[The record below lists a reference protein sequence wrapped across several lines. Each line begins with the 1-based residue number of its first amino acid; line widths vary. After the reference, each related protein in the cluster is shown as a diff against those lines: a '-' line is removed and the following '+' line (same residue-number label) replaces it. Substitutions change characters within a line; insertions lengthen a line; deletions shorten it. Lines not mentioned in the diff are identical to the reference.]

1 MICRPCLAAGFRHRW
16 PSLVGGSHRHFLG
29 GLTGSQSAED
39 PRLTEALESV
49 KRGRIDKALALAK
62 ELSTE
67 EFVLVLGAPILDLPF
82 YFPGLYRVDL
92 FYLLPLFVIVKRDA
106 TARGEEPH
114 GGSGEMLAVM
124 AVDATGGSPNRT
136 KRAREQ
142 ETRNGR
148 ARDGRGS
155 RRGVDEED
163 EDDAVPARR
172 PLSPGGDQP
181 VTSREFRALLA
192 QHFAEFS
199 RSWQPMEHRIAGVEQ
214 ETKSSKQER
223 AVLTSRVTQV
233 ERKEADLETKV
244 HDLAKTVEDLK
255 KEGVIQEAR
264 SNPVA
269 LVSTTVAGDTK
280 NMWVA
285 FPKTTSATVWHN
297 QHKIGSSAHRAPRGD
312 SVKLMS
318 SGWVDVMAAAQ
329 ATGVTMDVALAT
341 FEREL

>member
-1 MICRPCLAAGFRHRW
+1 MP
-16 PSLVGGSHRHFLG
+16 PPGSP
-29 GLTGSQSAED
+29 TEIVDESDDE
-39 PRLTEALESV
+39 LTEMKPEQ
-49 KRGRIDKALALAK
+49 
-62 ELSTE
+62 
-67 EFVLVLGAPILDLPF
+67 
-82 YFPGLYRVDL
+82 
-92 FYLLPLFVIVKRDA
+92 
-106 TARGEEPH
+106 GEEPH

-214 ETKSSKQER
+214 ETKSSKQEH

-255 KEGVIQEAR
+255 KEGVKQ
-264 SNPVA
+264 
-269 LVSTTVAGDTK
+269 
-280 NMWVA
+280 
-285 FPKTTSATVWHN
+285 
-297 QHKIGSSAHRAPRGD
+297 
-312 SVKLMS
+312 S
-318 SGWVDVMAAAQ
+318 SGAGCRPEVRRPPGGAASRCTCSHVEGHPGGEVEPRRSRFHHCRRGYQEHVGRFPEDDLCHGLAQ
-329 ATGVTMDVALAT
+329 SAQDRLQCAPGTQGRQRQAH
-341 FEREL
+341 ELGMG